1 MEADHSGGRL
11 RMSIHPL
18 PSGVELRPAFAV
30 LSVLHEVAPFGV
42 AADEGVR
49 VLFDECS
56 RTPRQALMLAVLCP
70 GEVDSVFGVRRE
82 QHSQL
87 TFETVEPSVHLS
99 AFLSACFDRLF
110 Q

>member
-1 MEADHSGGRL
+1 
-11 RMSIHPL
+11 
-18 PSGVELRPAFAV
+18 
-30 LSVLHEVAPFGV
+30 
-42 AADEGVR
+42 
-49 VLFDECS
+49 
-56 RTPRQALMLAVLCP
+56 MLAVLCP

-99 AFLSACFDRLF
+99 AFLFACFDRPF